1 MAAFERV
8 MKQRSEANDVYNE
21 TRWREL
27 VKTVTVYKDHR
38 VKFLLMNGEEE
49 VTAL

>member
-1 MAAFERV
+1 MAAFERAL
-8 MKQRSEANDVYNE
+8 KQRGEADDVYDE

-49 VTAL
+49 ETAL